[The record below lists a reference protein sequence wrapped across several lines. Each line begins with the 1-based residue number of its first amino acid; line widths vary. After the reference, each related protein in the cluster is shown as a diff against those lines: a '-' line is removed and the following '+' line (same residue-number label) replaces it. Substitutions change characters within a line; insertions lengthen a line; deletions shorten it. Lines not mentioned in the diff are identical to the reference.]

1 MSLQL
6 LSPPTFKPC
15 NTIAILL
22 LLKRNTQLYNPYN
35 LTTSLW
41 SDLKVTKW
49 IGREKNH
56 HHIFL
61 VLYLPYRREVAYTT
75 TTCWSRTLER
85 TLWIHPHANQTLV
98 EHATMRWM
106 WQLTLEAWLSCV
118 NTNFL
123 HSNNVLPLFRISNL
137 SWIVILL
144 YYWFLLCF
152 IMWFGLDNI
161 HWMNIYAEYFN
172 LPYDEILYIGGGA

>member
-1 MSLQL
+1 
-6 LSPPTFKPC
+6 
-15 NTIAILL
+15 
-22 LLKRNTQLYNPYN
+22 
-35 LTTSLW
+35 LW

-75 TTCWSRTLER
+75 TTCWSRTFER

-172 LPYDEILYIGGGA
+172 LPCDEILYIGGGVLAYSFSCVSIVWNNMLRLCLWHCLTTSSTYWWIASFH